1 MPKSRYQQT
10 HEPDVTP
17 LINVNLVILVMTLLI
32 ASHAARLLPLSLPK
46 AANTDFSEAGSALPL
61 VVAADGSYGFD
72 GQAGLTRDQLAQA
85 IDQRFPELSP
95 RPRAKRREVTSG
107 GPDAPDRQTILV
119 SMAPEARYEALA
131 WALDCIMARES
142 LKVAFGSPGN

>member
-85 IDQRFPELSP
+85 IDH
-95 RPRAKRREVTSG
+95 
-107 GPDAPDRQTILV
+107 ILV